1 MNNKNMKFETRLASL
16 TRRKKAIRN
25 CPLKNMSA
33 LALSV
38 ILIMFYKIIS
48 KFYKILSKFYKFL
61 SKFYKFLLNT
71 YVIAKLQYYKILLK

>member
-1 MNNKNMKFETRLASL
+1 MKFETRLASL

-48 KFYKILSKFYKFL
+48 KFYKIL
-61 SKFYKFLLNT
+61 LNI
-71 YVIAKLQYYKILLK
+71 YVIVKLQYYKILLK

>member
-1 MNNKNMKFETRLASL
+1 MNDKNMKFETRLASL

-38 ILIMFYKIIS
+38 ILTMFYKIIS
-48 KFYKILSKFYKFL
+48 KFYKIL
-61 SKFYKFLLNT
+61 LNI
-71 YVIAKLQYYKILLK
+71 YVIVKLQYYKILLK